1 MPTVEEK
8 IRQIIAD
15 QMGVECAD
23 IDAASTFADLGADS
37 LDQTELVLAL
47 EDTFDMEI
55 PDADAEK
62 MTTVQDV
69 IDYVLKNAKSVKQ

>member
-1 MPTVEEK
+1 MPSVEDR

-15 QMGVECAD
+15 QLGVESAD
-23 IDAASTFADLGADS
+23 IAPVSTFADLGADS

-62 MTTVQDV
+62 MMTVQDV

>member
-1 MPTVEEK
+1 MPTVEDR

-15 QMGVECAD
+15 QLGVESAD
-23 IDAASTFADLGADS
+23 IDPVSTFADLGADS

>member
-1 MPTVEEK
+1 MPTVEDR
-8 IRQIIAD
+8 IRQIVAD
-15 QMGVECAD
+15 QLGVESAD
-23 IDAASTFADLGADS
+23 IDTASTFADLGADS

-62 MTTVQDV
+62 MATVQDV

>member
-1 MPTVEEK
+1 MPTVEDR

-15 QMGVECAD
+15 QLGVESAD
-23 IDAASTFADLGADS
+23 IEPGATFADLGADS

-62 MTTVQDV
+62 MATVQDV

>member
-1 MPTVEEK
+1 MPTVEDR

-15 QMGVECAD
+15 QLGVESAD
-23 IDAASTFADLGADS
+23 IAPVSTFADLGADS

-62 MTTVQDV
+62 MMTVQDV